1 MEKRKTKR
9 YGVNKTRTI
18 AVNFL
23 VIILIGAVLLTL
35 PISSREGQWTDF
47 MTALFTAT
55 SASCVTGLVLE
66 DTFSHWSVFGQ
77 ILIIVM
83 IQIGGLGTIAMR
95 ILLAT
100 FLKRNITLKARNL
113 LQESP
118 ACRSAVSSG

>member
-23 VIILIGAVLLTL
+23 VIILIGAFLLTL
-35 PISSREGQWTDF
+35 PVSSRSGHRTDF

-55 SASCVTGLVLE
+55 SASCVTGLVLA

-77 ILIIVM
+77 ILILM
-83 IQIGGLGTIAMR
+83 
-95 ILLAT
+95 
-100 FLKRNITLKARNL
+100 
-113 LQESP
+113 
-118 ACRSAVSSG
+118 